1 MEYNFCV
8 KASLKYEA
16 EVIVV
21 GGGLAGCAAAIAAAR
36 NGADTML
43 VEETGMVGGLA
54 TLGYV
59 GPLDATTKRN
69 GESFGGL
76 AEEIVESTRNL
87 NKAYGGPNY
96 YALKVAP
103 EMLRFVLLQKL
114 KEAGVKIL
122 FHANLIGVEK
132 SQDEI
137 SHIYLSTKSGIEVAV
152 AKRFIDATGDGDL
165 IAFSG
170 EEFVKGSEAGVFDE
184 LREGNLDKIHYQSGT
199 LEKYD
204 AYKSNGLMQPVSVMF
219 SMGNVDCALAQKYCN
234 RMLTYDDLGITK
246 EEVMKLPYFG
256 TVGFEENGDYI
267 PIPQGRVLIVKFGID
282 GKFALVNM
290 SRVVGIDGTDA
301 VEKSKA
307 EEIAQMQILYL
318 CDFLIRFVPGFEN
331 AYLYTSSHTLGVRE
345 TRRLVGKYVL
355 KGREVINCETFDDG
369 VACGSYGI
377 DIHDPQGKSKAI
389 GGMLKGDY
397 YHIPYGC
404 LVPKTIK
411 NLLVAGRCISVDHV
425 AHSSTRI
432 QGTCILTGQAAG
444 TAAALSLKNNVFCDE
459 LNVEMLKSSLRKD
472 GVFL

>member
-1 MEYNFCV
+1 MEYDFCA
-8 KASLKYEA
+8 KAPLKYSA
-16 EVIVV
+16 EVVV
-21 GGGLAGCAAAIAAAR
+21 TGGGLAGCAAAIAAAR
-36 NGADTML
+36 NGADTLL

-87 NKAYGGPNY
+87 TKAYGGPNY

-103 EMLRFVLLQKL
+103 EMLRFVLLDMLQKS
-114 KEAGVKIL
+114 GVKIL

-132 SQDEI
+132 SQNEI
-137 SHIYLSTKSGIEVAV
+137 SHVYISTKSGIEVAS

-165 IAFSG
+165 IAVSG
-170 EEFVKGSEAGVFDE
+170 EEFVKGSEPGVFEE
-184 LREGNLDKIHYQSGT
+184 LSAGNLDKIHYQSGAS
-199 LEKYD
+199 EKYD
-204 AYKSNGLMQPVSVMF
+204 AYKSDGLMQPVSVMF
-219 SMGNVDCALAQKYCN
+219 SMGNVDCSVAQQYCN
-234 RMLTYDDLGITK
+234 RMLTYNDLGITK

-290 SRVVGIDGTDA
+290 SRVVGIDGTNA
-301 VEKSKA
+301 AEKSRA

-318 CDFLIRFVPGFEN
+318 CDFLIRYVPGFEN

-355 KGREVINCETFDDG
+355 KGRQVINCETFDDG

-389 GGMLKGDY
+389 GGILKGDY
-397 YHIPYGC
+397 YHIPYRC
-404 LVPKTIK
+404 LLPKTIK

-432 QGTCILTGQAAG
+432 QGTCIMTGQAAG
-444 TAAALSLKNNVFCDE
+444 TAAALSVKNNLSFDE
-459 LNVEMLKSSLRKD
+459 LNVSELREKLKKD
-472 GVFL
+472 GVIL